1 MMKFLNTLVLTSKQF
16 LKHESLGGMVE
27 GVVVVVDI
35 LVLLVESMEFKII
48 VNIHNWYK
56 IDIISH

>member
-16 LKHESLGGMVE
+16 LKHESLGGTVE
-27 GVVVVVDI
+27 GVVVDI

-48 VNIHNWYK
+48 VNIHNFYI

>member
-16 LKHESLGGMVE
+16 LKHESLGGIVE
-27 GVVVVVDI
+27 GVVVDI

>member
-16 LKHESLGGMVE
+16 SKHESLGGTVE
-27 GVVVVVDI
+27 GVVVDI

>member
-1 MMKFLNTLVLTSKQF
+1 MIKFLNTLVLTSKQF
-16 LKHESLGGMVE
+16 LKHESGGMVE
-27 GVVVVVDI
+27 GMVVVVDI

-48 VNIHNWYK
+48 VNIHNFYI

>member
-1 MMKFLNTLVLTSKQF
+1 MKFLNTLVLTSKQF

-27 GVVVVVDI
+27 GVFVVVVVDI

-48 VNIHNWYK
+48 LNIHKLVHY
-56 IDIISH
+56 